1 MTNMSYA
8 DARKLADELPLMIHR
23 LSKSQDKLGQM
34 VQQTLDRLEQSD
46 RVAMGRLEKLI
57 AEQHAREQQSNEVL
71 VSHLQCIWSEARVT
85 NRLLSEM
92 VAMQRHLFTD
102 GSFDVEARKV
112 LKQAEQRVY

>member
-23 LSKSQDKLGQM
+23 LSKSQDKLAGM
-34 VQQTLDRLEQSD
+34 VQSTLSRLEQSD
-46 RVAMGRLEKLI
+46 RAVTERFEKMI
-57 AEQHAREQQSNEVL
+57 QTEQNRQQELNDILS
-71 VSHLQCIWSEARVT
+71 SQLQCIWSESRVT

-92 VAMQRHLFTD
+92 VAIQRHLFAE